1 MMLKQNKTSNSILT
15 ERVQRVQ
22 PSATLTISA
31 KAMALK
37 AQGIDIIS
45 LSAGEPDFDTPDH
58 IKDAAIQAID
68 QGQTKYTPV
77 DGTPELKE
85 AIIDK
90 FSRDNNLS
98 YKKENILVSS
108 GAKQTCFN
116 LFQAVLEHGKE
127 DNTDFTEP

>member
-45 LSAGEPDFDTPDH
+45 LSAGEPDFDTPDY
-58 IKDAAIQAID
+58 IKEAAIQAIHK
-68 QGQTKYTPV
+68 GQTKYTQV
-77 DGTPELKE
+77 DGIPDLKE
-85 AIIDK
+85 AIVKK
-90 FSRDNNLS
+90 FFNENNLK
-98 YKKENILVSS
+98 YDNKKTTL
-108 GAKQTCFN
+108 
-116 LFQAVLEHGKE
+116 
-127 DNTDFTEP
+127 

>member
-58 IKDAAIQAID
+58 IKKAAIQAIHK
-68 QGQTKYTPV
+68 GQTKYTQV

-90 FSRDNNLS
+90 FS
-98 YKKENILVSS
+98 
-108 GAKQTCFN
+108 
-116 LFQAVLEHGKE
+116 
-127 DNTDFTEP
+127 

>member
-68 QGQTKYTPV
+68 QGQTKYT
-77 DGTPELKE
+77 
-85 AIIDK
+85 
-90 FSRDNNLS
+90 LS
-98 YKKENILVSS
+98 LI
-108 GAKQTCFN
+108 
-116 LFQAVLEHGKE
+116 HI
-127 DNTDFTEP
+127 

>member
-15 ERVQRVQ
+15 ERVERVQ

-90 FSRDNNLS
+90 FSRDNNLC
-98 YKKENILVSS
+98 YQNENILV
-108 GAKQTCFN
+108 
-116 LFQAVLEHGKE
+116 
-127 DNTDFTEP
+127 